1 MFLSK
6 FLDVV
11 GDEILWFKYDMSYK
25 MIKGFIIESFNFIS
39 IYKKI
44 VSGLFFGIIFV
55 FRFFKDVFIK
65 DFI

>member
-1 MFLSK
+1 
-6 FLDVV
+6 
-11 GDEILWFKYDMSYK
+11 MSYK